1 MPDTQDFVSSDDI
14 RARFSQ
20 AMSKMYREEVPAY
33 GTLLDLVAETNDNVL
48 QADPE
53 LKATLEET
61 DNLERI
67 SEERHGAIR
76 LGTADELK
84 MMSRVFNVMGMEPV
98 AYYDLTQANVPVHST
113 AFRATDQESLS
124 KSPFRVFTSLL
135 RTELI
140 KDEDLRQKSEEIL
153 AARDIFT
160 PRLRELVDKAE
171 EQGGLTESEAE
182 EFINE
187 ATYTFKWHQD
197 AAVDKDFYEALKA
210 EDPRAADIVCFKGPH
225 INHLTPRTL
234 EIDTIHADMPNRG
247 MDPKNV
253 VEGPPPSHAILLRQT
268 SFKAL
273 TETVKFDGEEGLHT
287 ARFGEIEQ
295 RGAALTE
302 KGRKLYDEIL
312 TEVRAEI
319 TPTPDGS
326 NAAEY
331 MAVLEEKFTEKF
343 PNTPEGM
350 HEEGLAF
357 FQYYVTEKGMEEG
370 LVSNDLYG
378 LVEGGQLAYTPIT
391 YEDFLPV
398 SAAGIFASNASEKGH
413 QDEFKQS
420 SQEEFEEALGRP
432 VWSEFKLYDEM
443 ERTSIESAFATL
455 SDVSQ
460 NLKSDHDAPGVG

>member
-1 MPDTQDFVSSDDI
+1 MTNVQNFVFSDDI
-14 RARFSQ
+14 RARFSR
-20 AMSKMYREEVPAY
+20 AMSEMYREEVPAY
-33 GTLLDLVAETNDNVL
+33 GTLLDLVADVNSDVL
-48 QADPE
+48 AADPE
-53 LKATLEET
+53 LKERLAET
-61 DNLERI
+61 DNLDRI

-113 AFRATDQESLS
+113 AFRSTDAQSLS

-140 KDEDLRQKSEEIL
+140 KDEDLRTKSEDIL
-153 AARDIFT
+153 AQRDIFT
-160 PRLRELVDKAE
+160 PRLRELVNLSED
-171 EQGGLTESEAE
+171 QGGLSEAE
-182 EFINE
+182 ANEFIKE

-247 MDPKNV
+247 MNPKNI
-253 VEGPPPSHAILLRQT
+253 VEGPPPTHPILLRQT

-312 TEVRAEI
+312 NEVRAEI
-319 TPTPDGS
+319 TPAPDGS

-331 MAVLEEKFTEKF
+331 MAVLEDKFSKRF

-350 HEEGLAF
+350 NEEGLAY
-357 FQYYVTEKGMEEG
+357 FQYYVTDKGMDEG
-370 LVSNDLYG
+370 LASTDLYG
-378 LVEGGQLAYTPIT
+378 LLEGGQIAYTPIT

-398 SAAGIFASNASEKGH
+398 SAAGIFASNASEK
-413 QDEFKQS
+413 DREDTFKSS
-420 SQEEFEEALGRP
+420 SQAEFEEALGRP

-443 ERTSIESAFATL
+443 ERKSIDDAIAQL
-455 SDVSQ
+455 DKISQ
-460 NLKSDHDAPGVG
+460 RMDRENDAPAP